1 MKQHNRL
8 LLVILMLISICLY
21 ISLNPLKS
29 GLIEIFGKNT
39 KHEINREIFVDSYAV
54 KMNIDGSN
62 PTFYVNVKAIDE
74 KLYFNVNEGGT
85 TNFDY
90 DETSAKEI
98 IKNVE
103 YHFEAIDSDS
113 GNNRIYCFKKKGN
126 RFVLTFNCLE

>member
-8 LLVILMLISICLY
+8 LLVILMLISICLH

-29 GLIEIFGKNT
+29 GLIRFFDKNK

-54 KMNIDGSN
+54 KMSIDGSN
-62 PTFYVNVKAIDE
+62 PTFYVDVRAIDG
-74 KLYFNVNEGGT
+74 KLYFAVNEGGKT
-85 TNFDY
+85 GFDY

-103 YHFEAIDSDS
+103 YHFEAIDTDS
-113 GNNRIYCFKKKGN
+113 GSNRIYCFKKKGN
-126 RFVLTFNCLE
+126 RFALTFNY

>member
-29 GLIEIFGKNT
+29 GIIGIFYKNT
-39 KHEINREIFVDSYAV
+39 KHKINREIFVDSYAV
-54 KMNIDGSN
+54 KMSIDSSN
-62 PTFYVNVKAIDE
+62 PTFYVNVRAIDE
-74 KLYFNVNEGGT
+74 KLHFTVNEGGT
-85 TNFDY
+85 TDFDY

-126 RFVLTFNCLE
+126 RFELAFNY

>member
-8 LLVILMLISICLY
+8 LLVLLMLISICLY

-29 GLIEIFGKNT
+29 GIIGIFDKNT
-39 KHEINREIFVDSYAV
+39 KHEINREIFADSYAV

-62 PTFYVNVKAIDE
+62 PTFYVNVRAIGG
-74 KLYFNVNEGGT
+74 KLYFTVNEGGAT
-85 TNFDY
+85 DFDY

-98 IKNVE
+98 IKNIE
-103 YHFEAIDSDS
+103 YRFEAIDTDS

-126 RFVLTFNCLE
+126 RFELAFNY

>member
-21 ISLNPLKS
+21 ISLNPFKS
-29 GLIEIFGKNT
+29 GIIGIFNKNT

-54 KMNIDGSN
+54 KMSIDGSN
-62 PTFYVNVKAIDE
+62 PTFYVNVKAINE
-74 KLYFNVNEGGT
+74 RLYFAVNEGGKT
-85 TNFDY
+85 GFDY

-113 GNNRIYCFKKKGN
+113 GNNRIFCFKKKGN
-126 RFVLTFNCLE
+126 RFELTFNYLK